1 MMPVSFRFYV
11 TICLLLCNLITTG
24 IGAQS
29 ARPAY
34 PSSKRVEHTDNYHG
48 VTVLDPF
55 RWLEDMDSPGTRA
68 WVKAQ
73 DEFTSRFLNSSKVR
87 AAIRRRLESLWYF
100 DSYGPPVK
108 AGGRYYFT
116 LTASGQNKAVLYA
129 QESPAARPRS
139 LLDPSTAFAGT
150 DLNVTGFLPDHEG
163 KAIACLLARGQSPWR
178 EVRVVGADGKL
189 QPDHITGLHTL
200 GGNVAWS
207 GDGRGFYYVRFD
219 TPGADARAVVK
230 NARVYYH
237 RLGTA
242 QSEDLLVFSRPD
254 KPEWN
259 LSAQVTDDGHY
270 LIVTARAGSSPAS
283 RVFYRDAG
291 SMRSEFLELLGG
303 DAAYTFL
310 GSSGNLFHFYTDLD
324 APRGRIISVDIDRA
338 ERERW
343 KTVIPESEESIAG
356 GSLVGGNAVGF
367 YGNRFVVMYWADAKP
382 LVKVFDLRGRLQHS
396 LNLPVGS
403 SIWGGFTGSAKDS
416 ELFYPLLS
424 LTEPRTIY
432 RLDLETGR
440 TSVFQKAR
448 VDVRGEYVTR
458 EVFYTSK
465 DGTRVPMFVVHKK
478 GLALDK
484 TAPAFMYGYGAFG
497 WNSFLWYQPN
507 ISVWLERGG
516 VYAIPRIR
524 GGGEYG
530 ERWHRAGT
538 RLNKRNTIDDYLAA
552 AEWLVANNYTAPDRL
567 VANGGSA
574 SGFLAAA
581 AILER
586 PDLFGAA
593 LIDIPVLDM
602 LRYEK
607 FTAGGQWVQEFGS
620 VEDAE
625 EFKALH
631 SYSPYHNIKSGRC
644 YPPMMIRM
652 GERDQTAVPL
662 HAYKFT
668 AAMQAAQ
675 SCDRPVLLKVMWG
688 AGHNFGATPEANI
701 DSSADGL
708 TFLVEAL
715 NLNRAVWG
723 GVATEGK

>member
-1 MMPVSFRFYV
+1 MQVTFRFHL
-11 TICLLLCNLITTG
+11 TIGLLLCNLITPG

-29 ARPAY
+29 ARPDY
-34 PSSKRVEHTDNYHG
+34 PSARRVEHADNYHG
-48 VTVLDPF
+48 VTVLDPY
-55 RWLEDMDSPGTRA
+55 RWLEDMDSPDTRA
-68 WVKAQ
+68 WAKAQ
-73 DEFTSRFLNSSKVR
+73 DELTSRFLNSSHVR
-87 AAIRRRLESLWYF
+87 AALRRRLESLWYF
-100 DSYGPPVK
+100 DSYSAPVK

-116 LTASGQNKAVLYA
+116 LTASGQSRTVLYA
-129 QESPAARPRS
+129 QENATAKPRA
-139 LLDPSTAFAGT
+139 LLDPSTAFRGA
-150 DLNVTGFLPDHEG
+150 DLNVTGFSPDPEG
-163 KAIACLLARGQSPWR
+163 RAIACLLARGQSPWR
-178 EVRVVGADGKL
+178 EVRVVGTDG
-189 QPDHITGLHTL
+189 QPRPDQITGLHTL

-207 GDGRGFYYVRFD
+207 GDGLGFYYVRFD
-219 TPGADARAVVK
+219 TAAADDRAVVK
-230 NARVYYH
+230 NGRVYYH

-242 QSEDLLVFSRPD
+242 QSEDLLIFSRPD
-254 KPEWN
+254 KTEWN
-259 LSAQVTDDGHY
+259 LSVQITDDGRY
-270 LIVTARAGSSPAS
+270 LIITARAGSSPAS
-283 RVFYRDAG
+283 RVFYRSTG
-291 SMRSEFLELLGG
+291 STPSESTELLVG

-310 GSSGNLFHFYTDLD
+310 GSSGKHFYFYTDLD
-324 APRGRIISVDIDRA
+324 APRGRIISVDI
-338 ERERW
+338 EHPQRERC
-343 KTVIPESEESIAG
+343 KTVIPESDETIAG

-382 LVKVFDLRGRLQHS
+382 MVKIFNLQGRLQHS
-396 LNLPVGS
+396 LSLPVGS
-403 SIWGGFTGSAKDS
+403 SIWGGFTGSGKDR
-416 ELFYPLLS
+416 ELFYALLS

-432 RLDLETGR
+432 RLDLETDR
-440 TSVFQKAR
+440 TSVFQKAK
-448 VDVRGEYVTR
+448 VDIRGEYVTR
-458 EVFYTSK
+458 EVSYRSK

-478 GLALDK
+478 GLALDGS
-484 TAPAFMYGYGAFG
+484 APAFMYGYGAFG

-530 ERWHRAGT
+530 ESWHKAGT

-552 AEWLVANNYTAPDRL
+552 AEWLVANRYTAPERL

-620 VEDAE
+620 VENAE
-625 EFKALH
+625 EFKALY

-644 YPPMMIRM
+644 YPPVMIRM
-652 GERDQTAVPL
+652 GERDLTAVPL

-675 SCDRPVLLKVMWG
+675 ACDRPVLLKVMWR

-715 NLNRAVWG
+715 KLDRAVWKG
-723 GVATEGK
+723 IAKEAKH

>member
-1 MMPVSFRFYV
+1 MR
-11 TICLLLCNLITTG
+11 G
-24 IGAQS
+24 
-29 ARPAY
+29 
-34 PSSKRVEHTDNYHG
+34 
-48 VTVLDPF
+48 
-55 RWLEDMDSPGTRA
+55 
-68 WVKAQ
+68 
-73 DEFTSRFLNSSKVR
+73 DE
-87 AAIRRRLESLWYF
+87 
-100 DSYGPPVK
+100 
-108 AGGRYYFT
+108 
-116 LTASGQNKAVLYA
+116 
-129 QESPAARPRS
+129 
-139 LLDPSTAFAGT
+139 
-150 DLNVTGFLPDHEG
+150 
-163 KAIACLLARGQSPWR
+163 
-178 EVRVVGADGKL
+178 
-189 QPDHITGLHTL
+189 
-200 GGNVAWS
+200 
-207 GDGRGFYYVRFD
+207 GDV
-219 TPGADARAVVK
+219 
-230 NARVYYH
+230 
-237 RLGTA
+237 
-242 QSEDLLVFSRPD
+242 
-254 KPEWN
+254 
-259 LSAQVTDDGHY
+259 
-270 LIVTARAGSSPAS
+270 
-283 RVFYRDAG
+283 
-291 SMRSEFLELLGG
+291 
-303 DAAYTFL
+303 
-310 GSSGNLFHFYTDLD
+310 
-324 APRGRIISVDIDRA
+324 
-338 ERERW
+338 
-343 KTVIPESEESIAG
+343 
-356 GSLVGGNAVGF
+356 
-367 YGNRFVVMYWADAKP
+367 
-382 LVKVFDLRGRLQHS
+382 
-396 LNLPVGS
+396 
-403 SIWGGFTGSAKDS
+403 
-416 ELFYPLLS
+416 
-424 LTEPRTIY
+424 
-432 RLDLETGR
+432 
-440 TSVFQKAR
+440 
-448 VDVRGEYVTR
+448 
-458 EVFYTSK
+458 
-465 DGTRVPMFVVHKK
+465 
-478 GLALDK
+478 ALDK
-484 TAPAFMYGYGAFG
+484 TAPAFMYGYGAFS

-552 AEWLVANNYTAPDRL
+552 AEWLVANNYTSPDRL

-607 FTAGGQWVQEFGS
+607 FTAGGQWIQEFGS

-625 EFKALH
+625 EFKALY

-715 NLNRAVWG
+715 KLDRDVWG